1 MKQLITNEFYEL
13 IESEINTEK
22 GLSTVS
28 INKILNSS
36 TVTAEWK
43 RLKATQGRYDNSKDS
58 IPVLTRT
65 FRNDDGTVDN
75 ESLDIKLNIDYWSKI
90 VNIKAG
96 YTFGN
101 PIVYKLSKDF
111 YSESELKAKET
122 WLNKQLRILDMSD
135 LDNDQGTICGNDG
148 YSVRINYT
156 DSDGIF
162 RMKTLDSTQIIFI
175 SKELSNIIAPDYVLR
190 YYEQQGKTGIEY
202 FFEVYGNDK
211 EWKYKKAGKGLNYEL
226 VDNPVNPY
234 GICRINGFPNN
245 KILMPDAQ
253 RVVNLIDAQDTL
265 MSDLTSEL
273 ASIRLAYLIL
283 KNVNIESEAFKTF
296 RKSHALLVG
305 AEGSIE
311 FLTKQLSVDALKWTF
326 ETCHKLI
333 FQMAD
338 TVDLSAQF
346 LSGQKTIAEVKTLLL
361 DFETKCKNTE
371 LKYKK
376 ASRRSFEIL
385 FAGATRARDESI
397 DANALDMF
405 FTRNFPENEK
415 EETETAIQKKNLG
428 ISMPTI
434 LADLSYIDS
443 PDEEQTQ
450 MEIEKKENMVNIDDP
465 KIQAIMDRMDAES
478 ANKNGGR

>member
-13 IESEINTEK
+13 IESEINTAK
-22 GLSTVS
+22 GLSTVT

-36 TVTAEWK
+36 TVTEEWA
-43 RLKATQGRYDNSKDS
+43 RLKKTQGRYANEKDS

-65 FRNDDGTVDN
+65 FLNSDGTIDN
-75 ESLDIKLNIDYWSKI
+75 DSLDIKLNIDYWSDI
-90 VNIKAG
+90 VNVKGG

-111 YSESELKAKET
+111 YSESELKTKEE
-122 WLNKQLRILDMSD
+122 WLNRQLRILDMPD
-135 LDNDQGTICGNDG
+135 LDNDQGIMCGNDG

-156 DSDGIF
+156 DSEGIF
-162 RMKTLDSTQIIFI
+162 RMKTLDSTQIIFV
-175 SKELSNIIAPDYVLR
+175 SKELSNIISPEYVLR
-190 YYEQQGKTGIEY
+190 YYEQPGKSGKDS
-202 FFEVYGNDK
+202 FFEIYGNDK
-211 EWKYKKAGKGLNYEL
+211 EWKYKKAGKALSYEIEE
-226 VDNPVNPY
+226 NPIINPY
-234 GICRINGFPNN
+234 GITRINGFPNN
-245 KILMPDAQ
+245 KIFMPDAQ

-283 KNVNIESEAFKTF
+283 KNVNIESDTFKEF

-333 FQMAD
+333 YEMSN
-338 TVDLSAQF
+338 TVNFNSQF

-361 DFETKCKNTE
+361 PFETKCKNTE

-385 FAGATRARDESI
+385 FEGAKRASQETI
-397 DANALDMF
+397 DADALDMI

-415 EETETAIQKKNLG
+415 EETETAVLKKNLG
-428 ISMPTI
+428 ISMDTI

-443 PDEEQTQ
+443 PEEELGR
-450 MEIEKKENMVNIDDP
+450 MEAAREENMVNIDDP
-465 KIQAIMDRMDAES
+465 AIQNIMNRMDAEA
-478 ANKNGGR
+478 ANNV